1 MSASTPAFLIGRK
14 ITGIK
19 SLDEAQARD
28 NYLCHRPLILVLD
41 DGSELDVQS
50 DDEGN
55 GGGTLVH
62 YTNNDGS
69 ELEKRYYCP
78 GEFLRLDLLG

>member
-19 SLDEAQARD
+19 YLDEAQARD

-62 YTNNDGS
+62 YFHDENG
-69 ELEKRYYCP
+69 KQKKQYYCP

>member
-1 MSASTPAFLIGRK
+1 MSASSPTFLIGRK
-14 ITGIK
+14 VTGVK
-19 SLDEAQARD
+19 YMDEEQARD
-28 NYLCHRPLILVLD
+28 NYLCHRPIILLLD

-78 GEFLRLDLLG
+78 APLTRLDVTA